1 MLIETIGARNIATI
15 RAPIRTNDGFCSPG
29 GSPLTC
35 TGSAS
40 RSRWFF
46 RGNFVL
52 LYGRVF
58 TLGLIDLLVSE
69 SLALALPGPSPTAEL
84 FCFTEDGTA
93 TGVPLIPGFLNH
105 SIGSRL
111 GVASNGRIYKRSVE
125 SAAWSQLRSFDE
137 NRPDMIKPVS
147 MRVRMIE

>member
-1 MLIETIGARNIATI
+1 MTESAVPEDLLRLALARHLSLEIE
-15 RAPIRTNDGFCSPG
+15 GFC
-29 GSPLTC
+29 
-35 TGSAS
+35 
-40 RSRWFF
+40 
-46 RGNFVL
+46 RGDFVL
-52 LYGRVF
+52 LYSRVF

-69 SLALALPGPSPTAEL
+69 SLALALALPGPSPTAEL

-93 TGVPLIPGFLNH
+93 TGAPLIPGFLNH
-105 SIGSRL
+105 SIGSGL

-147 MRVRMIE
+147 MRVRMIG